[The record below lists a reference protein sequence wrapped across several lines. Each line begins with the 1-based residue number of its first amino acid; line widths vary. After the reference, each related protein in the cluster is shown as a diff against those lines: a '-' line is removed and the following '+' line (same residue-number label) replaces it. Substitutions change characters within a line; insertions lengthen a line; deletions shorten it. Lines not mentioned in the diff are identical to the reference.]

1 MRAMSDVEKAR
12 MVTLP
17 EAQRLLGV
25 SKRTAQRMIADGR
38 LRGVKQGSRWLV
50 EMPTDVMQAPVAG
63 SDTVAKLRQEVA
75 VLTSQR
81 DKLTTDV
88 ARLQT
93 DNDKLWQMVGELTRQ
108 NGQLLARIPALP
120 APYEPA
126 PARSWWQ
133 RFTRR

>member
-1 MRAMSDVEKAR
+1 

-25 SKRTAQRMIADGR
+25 SKRTAQRMTADGR

-50 EMPTDVMQAPVAG
+50 EMPADVKQAQP
-63 SDTVAKLRQEVA
+63 SDSDALAKLRQDVA

-81 DKLTTDV
+81 DTLTTDV
-88 ARLQT
+88 ARLRA

-120 APYEPA
+120 APTELPT
-126 PARSWWQ
+126 PPPERHWWQ
-133 RFTRR
+133 VWR